1 METIFLYL
9 LKSSALIA
17 VFFLAYY
24 FLLRKETFF
33 KSNRWFLLLGLV
45 TSIILPLVT
54 FKKIVWIEPTPM
66 VGHTVWT
73 QVPVSALQTPKPESL
88 EIDWLLVIAG
98 IYAIGIIIFLFKFVF
113 DFSGLIK
120 ALKGKTVTQQADFK
134 FIDVNEKVSPFSY
147 FNYIVYNSSMFT
159 EAELEYI
166 LEHEKVH
173 CEQRHSVDVIIARI
187 FCILFWYNPFIWL
200 YQKAMLQNLEFIADS
215 EALKNIADKKAYQI
229 TLLKVTTHDNCVAIT
244 NHFYQ
249 SLIKKRIIMLNKNQS
264 KKSNAWK
271 YFLIGPV
278 LAAFLFYFQ
287 VKVIAQE
294 KDAPVVTASGAM
306 ATPPNIVINKNTTD
320 AELKEHSKMMK
331 DKYNAKLKFS
341 KVKRNSSGEITSIKA
356 DYSDKD
362 GHKATYVIAGDEAIK
377 PISINRKDNGS
388 IAFGN
393 TGKQLRIF
401 SRGGSGEAA
410 EAEDA
415 VPPVDAEDAEDASYA
430 YAFDFHDVPDVPEM
444 PELEELGDLSNLGDV
459 NVVVKTIGKDGKM
472 KIIVNGEE
480 MNIDTDKIL
489 ADVDIEKI
497 QDQARK
503 SVIIAKKQIDAARPQ
518 IERAKRRSAEARRN
532 SDDARRESEQAR
544 EEMEQAREE
553 MEQSRREL
561 EEARKQLEKS
571 RQEFERQ
578 REKAQIKKAAKK
590 K

>member
-9 LKSSALIA
+9 LKSSGLIA
-17 VFFLAYY
+17 VFFLAYH

-45 TSIILPLVT
+45 TSIVLPLVT
-54 FKKIVWIEPTPM
+54 FKKIVWITPKPM
-66 VGHTVWT
+66 VVDSVNLP
-73 QVPVSALQTPKPESL
+73 QVPVSVIQAPDPENF

-147 FNYIVYNSSMFT
+147 FNYIVYNSSMYT
-159 EAELEYI
+159 ENELENI

-173 CEQRHSVDVIIARI
+173 CEQNHSVDVLVARV
-187 FCILFWYNPFIWL
+187 FCIVFWYNPFVWL
-200 YQKAMLQNLEFIADS
+200 YQKAILQNLEFIADS
-215 EALKNIADKKAYQI
+215 EALKNISDKRAYQI

-249 SLIKKRIIMLNKNQS
+249 SLIKKRIVMLNKNQS
-264 KKSNAWK
+264 KQSNAWK

-294 KDAPVVTASGAM
+294 KDNPIVAATGAM
-306 ATPPNIVINKNTTD
+306 ASPPNIVINKNTTD
-320 AELKEHSKMMK
+320 AELKAHSQLMK
-331 DKYNAKLKFS
+331 EKYNAKLKFS
-341 KVKRNSSGEITSIKA
+341 KVKRNSAGEITSIKA

-388 IAFGN
+388 LAFGN
-393 TGKQLRIF
+393 TQKQLRIF
-401 SRGGSGEAA
+401 SKGSGNTPDPEDPAA
-410 EAEDA
+410 PVDPEEAEETA
-415 VPPVDAEDAEDASYA
+415 YA
-430 YAFDFHDVPDVPEM
+430 YSFEVPEAPEAPEL
-444 PELEELGDLSNLGDV
+444 PELEELDDMVNLGDV
-459 NVVVKTIGKDGKM
+459 NVVVKTLGKDGKM

-489 ADVDIEKI
+489 ADIDIDKI
-497 QDQARK
+497 HDQARK
-503 SVIIAKKQIDAARPQ
+503 SVVIAQKQIEAARPQ
-518 IERAKRRSAEARRN
+518 MERARKRAAEARN
-532 SDDARRESEQAR
+532 ISDDAR
-544 EEMEQAREE
+544 EEMEQARAE

-561 EEARKQLEKS
+561 EEVRKELEKS
-571 RQEFERQ
+571 RQEFERE
-578 REKAQIKKAAKK
+578 REKSAVKRAAKK